1 MIFGLWSGSRSQVGS
16 GKQGETMAA
25 HLKKPEKE
33 LIAEKE
39 APSGFLATIERVG
52 NMVPHPAIIFF
63 ILIGIVIVLSVI
75 FGLLGTT
82 VTFDGYDP
90 AISDIVEQTASVR
103 SLLSP
108 DGIRF
113 MLTSPVSNFLG
124 FTGVGVIL
132 VAMIGVGLAEES
144 GLIATLV
151 RKLVAI
157 APRSIFTFMI
167 VMVGVLSSI
176 AADAGYLVLV
186 PLAAAAFHSLGR
198 HPLAG
203 LAAGFSG
210 VAAVF
215 LVNVFITPTDALLV
229 EVTNDA
235 IRAVNPAAQISV
247 VGNLFFMIVSSI
259 LMGIICTV
267 LTERFVEPRL
277 GPYTGGVPVEAATG
291 LSGSEQLGLKY
302 AGRALLGFVVVIG
315 LLTAPPLPWGI
326 LRNQETGGIMAGSP
340 FMSGLIILISLL
352 FLVVG
357 FAYGK
362 GAGTIANVTAAI
374 GLIVKTWS
382 NLAGMIFLLFVI
394 ANFIAFFNYT
404 NLATVLAVNL
414 AEFLQ
419 TVPIGMT
426 GYIVIFVIVVAMIDI
441 ILAGALA
448 KWAILAP
455 VFVPLFMQLGRRS
468 ELGAC
473 GLPGWRQPDERHHA
487 AERLSGGDGR
497 LRAEVSEGCRH
508 RHDRG
513 ADAAL
518 HRHAFGALD
527 ADAGC
532 VVRLRHPAGTGITAK
547 VAFVRGMKLEACETV
562 AKPTGMTHRSPF
574 RYFRTSPE
582 IIRLAVMM
590 YVRFP
595 RMRGEA
601 RSPELTF
608 AAKIAEAYASTF
620 EEAKQAVKATDG
632 ATADV
637 KFTHI
642 KAYPPFHLADDA
654 PVVRRAATALQALG
668 IKPNLMFSPGGLDA
682 NWLDKHGI
690 PTVTVGAGQREV
702 HTVKEYVEL
711 DEYVTGCK
719 IAVLAATQ
727 KG

>member
-1 MIFGLWSGSRSQVGS
+1 
-16 GKQGETMAA
+16 MAGQA
-25 HLKKPEKE
+25 KKE

-39 APSGFLATIERVG
+39 APSGFLATVERVG

-63 ILIGIVIVLSVI
+63 ILIGIVIALSVI
-75 FGLLGTT
+75 FGLMGTT
-82 VTFDGYDP
+82 VTFDGYD
-90 AISDIVEQTASVR
+90 AASGDIIEQTASVR
-103 SLLSP
+103 NLLAP

-113 MLTSPVSNFLG
+113 MLTSPVANFLG

-132 VAMIGVGLAEES
+132 VAMIGVGVAEES

-151 RKLVAI
+151 RKMVAA

-186 PLAAAAFHSLGR
+186 PLAAAAFHSMGR

-259 LMGIICTV
+259 VMGIICTV

-302 AGRALLGFVVVIG
+302 AGRALLGFVLVIG

-357 FAYGK
+357 YAYGR

-426 GYIVIFVIVVAMIDI
+426 GYIVIFVVVVAIIDI

-455 VFVPLFMQLGRRS
+455 VFVPLFMQLGGDPN
-468 ELGAC
+468 LA
-473 GLPGWRQPDERHHA
+473 LA
-487 AERLSGGDGR
+487 AYRVGDSPMN
-497 LRAEVSEGCRH
+497 V
-508 RHDRG
+508 
-513 ADAAL
+513 
-518 HRHAFGALD
+518 
-527 ADAGC
+527 
-532 VVRLRHPAGTGITAK
+532 ITPLN
-547 VAFVRGMKLEACETV
+547 V
-562 AKPTGMTHRSPF
+562 
-574 RYFRTSPE
+574 Y
-582 IIRLAVMM
+582 LAVM
-590 YVRFP
+590 V
-595 RMRGEA
+595 G
-601 RSPELTF
+601 F
-608 AAKIAEAYASTF
+608 AQKYQKDTGIGTIVALMLPYTVVLLVLWTLMLVLWYA
-620 EEAKQAVKATDG
+620 VG
-632 ATADV
+632 L
-637 KFTHI
+637 
-642 KAYPPFHLADDA
+642 P
-654 PVVRRAATALQALG
+654 LG
-668 IKPNLMFSPGGLDA
+668 PG
-682 NWLDKHGI
+682 
-690 PTVTVGAGQREV
+690 
-702 HTVKEYVEL
+702 
-711 DEYVTGCK
+711 
-719 IAVLAATQ
+719 
-727 KG
+727 

>member
-1 MIFGLWSGSRSQVGS
+1 
-16 GKQGETMAA
+16 MAGQA
-25 HLKKPEKE
+25 KKE

-39 APSGFLATIERVG
+39 APSGFLATVERVG

-63 ILIGIVIVLSVI
+63 ILIGIVIALSVI
-75 FGLLGTT
+75 FGLMGTT
-82 VTFDGYDP
+82 VTFDGYD
-90 AISDIVEQTASVR
+90 AASGDIIEQTASVR
-103 SLLSP
+103 NLLAP

-113 MLTSPVSNFLG
+113 MLTSPVANFLG

-132 VAMIGVGLAEES
+132 VAMIGVGVAEES

-151 RKLVAI
+151 RKMVAA

-186 PLAAAAFHSLGR
+186 PLAAAAFHSMGR

-259 LMGIICTV
+259 VMGIICTV

-302 AGRALLGFVVVIG
+302 AGRALLGFVLVIG

-357 FAYGK
+357 YAYGR

-426 GYIVIFVIVVAMIDI
+426 GYIVIFVIVVAIIDI

-455 VFVPLFMQLGRRS
+455 VFVPLFMQLGGDPN
-468 ELGAC
+468 LA
-473 GLPGWRQPDERHHA
+473 LA
-487 AERLSGGDGR
+487 AYRVGDSPMN
-497 LRAEVSEGCRH
+497 V
-508 RHDRG
+508 
-513 ADAAL
+513 
-518 HRHAFGALD
+518 
-527 ADAGC
+527 
-532 VVRLRHPAGTGITAK
+532 ITPLN
-547 VAFVRGMKLEACETV
+547 V
-562 AKPTGMTHRSPF
+562 
-574 RYFRTSPE
+574 Y
-582 IIRLAVMM
+582 LAVM
-590 YVRFP
+590 V
-595 RMRGEA
+595 G
-601 RSPELTF
+601 F
-608 AAKIAEAYASTF
+608 AQKYQKDTGIGTIVALMLPYTVVLLVLWTLMLVLWYA
-620 EEAKQAVKATDG
+620 VG
-632 ATADV
+632 L
-637 KFTHI
+637 
-642 KAYPPFHLADDA
+642 P
-654 PVVRRAATALQALG
+654 LG
-668 IKPNLMFSPGGLDA
+668 PG
-682 NWLDKHGI
+682 
-690 PTVTVGAGQREV
+690 
-702 HTVKEYVEL
+702 
-711 DEYVTGCK
+711 
-719 IAVLAATQ
+719 
-727 KG
+727 

>member
-1 MIFGLWSGSRSQVGS
+1 
-16 GKQGETMAA
+16 MAGQS
-25 HLKKPEKE
+25 KKE

-39 APSGFLATIERVG
+39 APSGFLATVERVG

-82 VTFDGYDP
+82 VTYEGYDS
-90 AISDIVEQTASVR
+90 ATSEIVAQTATVQN
-103 SLLSP
+103 LLSP

-113 MLTSPVSNFLG
+113 MLTSPVTNFLG

-132 VAMIGVGLAEES
+132 VAMIGVGIAEES

-151 RKLVAI
+151 RKMVAA

-167 VMVGVLSSI
+167 VMVGVVSSI

-186 PLAAAAFHSLGR
+186 PLAAAAFHSMGR

-235 IRAVNPAAQISV
+235 IRAVNPAEVISP

-302 AGRALLGFVVVIG
+302 AGRALLGFVIVIG

-357 FAYGK
+357 YAYGR

-374 GLIVKTWS
+374 GLVVKTWS

-419 TVPIGMT
+419 TVPIGMA
-426 GYIVIFVIVVAMIDI
+426 GYIVIFVIVVAVIDI

-455 VFVPLFMQLGRRS
+455 VFVPLFMQLG
-468 ELGAC
+468 GD
-473 GLPGWRQPDERHHA
+473 PNMVMA
-487 AERLSGGDGR
+487 AYRVGDSPMN
-497 LRAEVSEGCRH
+497 V
-508 RHDRG
+508 
-513 ADAAL
+513 
-518 HRHAFGALD
+518 
-527 ADAGC
+527 
-532 VVRLRHPAGTGITAK
+532 ITPLN
-547 VAFVRGMKLEACETV
+547 V
-562 AKPTGMTHRSPF
+562 
-574 RYFRTSPE
+574 Y
-582 IIRLAVMM
+582 LAVM
-590 YVRFP
+590 V
-595 RMRGEA
+595 G
-601 RSPELTF
+601 F
-608 AAKIAEAYASTF
+608 AQKYQKDTGIGTIVALMLPYT
-620 EEAKQAVKATDG
+620 
-632 ATADV
+632 
-637 KFTHI
+637 
-642 KAYPPFHLADDA
+642 
-654 PVVRRAATALQALG
+654 VVLLVLWTLLLVVWYSLG
-668 IKPNLMFSPGGLDA
+668 LPLGPSA
-682 NWLDKHGI
+682 
-690 PTVTVGAGQREV
+690 
-702 HTVKEYVEL
+702 
-711 DEYVTGCK
+711 
-719 IAVLAATQ
+719 
-727 KG
+727 